1 MKQTSN
7 KIAAMP
13 SSVNPMLRA
22 AILAVAVALPS
33 APATS
38 HAADRTADAI
48 PQSMAI
54 VEVAIVKV
62 EVKLESGKVIQHD
75 GVVFEWGDEGNVVLK
90 YNEHTHDI
98 ALKVDKNEDGKK
110 ISLTVGYTRDGEA
123 VIAPQTVQSAPKKR
137 EVIRIEGGSAIAVTV
152 TPKTMKLD
160 ENGNPVQPPEQEKP
174 KDKPKE
180 KAPTPPPPAP
190 EEPKK
195 KPRKI
200 TGPDTEDPL
209 EGVK

>member
-1 MKQTSN
+1 
-7 KIAAMP
+7 
-13 SSVNPMLRA
+13 
-22 AILAVAVALPS
+22 
-33 APATS
+33 
-38 HAADRTADAI
+38 
-48 PQSMAI
+48 
-54 VEVAIVKV
+54 
-62 EVKLESGKVIQHD
+62 VIQHD

-90 YNEHTHDI
+90 YNDHTHDI

-123 VIAPQTVQSAPKKR
+123 VIPPQTVQSQPKKR

-174 KDKPKE
+174 KEKPKE
-180 KAPTPPPPAP
+180 KAPEPPKAP